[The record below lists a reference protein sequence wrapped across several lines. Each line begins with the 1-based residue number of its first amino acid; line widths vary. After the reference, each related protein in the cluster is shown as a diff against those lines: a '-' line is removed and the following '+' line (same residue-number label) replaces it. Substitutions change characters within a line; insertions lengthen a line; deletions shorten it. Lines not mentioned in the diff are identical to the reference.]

1 MRKFLLRLLMGA
13 VKLLAEPD
21 PRQARV
27 REVVTWAD
35 SLNVRGQVVSG
46 ERKRNQALNRLVVE
60 FPDSRKRDLSF
71 LIEQVLQ
78 EA

>member
-1 MRKFLLRLLMGA
+1 MRKFLLRLLMAA
-13 VKLLAEPD
+13 VKSLSEPD

-27 REVVTWAD
+27 REVVAWAD
-35 SLNVRGQVVSG
+35 SLNVRGQAVSG
-46 ERKRNQALNRLVVE
+46 ERKRNQALNKLITE
-60 FPDSRKRDLSF
+60 FPDSRSRDLAY